1 MERRLFSILASLRR
15 IKLWQLA
22 AAVIVLFGSAAATF
36 SVYERVSVPAALELQ
51 ENSHIIPV
59 QYGDLI
65 KQVST
70 SGHLTYPIRHVL
82 RFGSQGTVAE
92 VLVEEG
98 DQVAAGQPLARMD
111 DITAASLR
119 LNVATAR
126 FDLNTAREALDDLLT
141 PNETGMAEARVRVA
155 EGRLNLKAA
164 DEALA
169 EMAFQHSQALAQARE
184 AVAEAEVAV
193 TQAREAVSDFP
204 GEFHKA
210 VAEARLLEADRRLAL
225 DNAQEALAAFGTG
238 HPDDLAKALRALTDA
253 ELTLE
258 AAQDAL
264 AVFQPDH
271 VRQMTEVHDRR
282 ATAELDLRIA
292 QDALNNF
299 QADYERQLAESQRTE
314 AIARERLGLDRTA
327 LESYEAR
334 NLNRLRT
341 LRETRDDLAGKVDSS
356 QFDLDR
362 LKQRQAEGATGL
374 DSHIWQLE
382 NSLGFLNKELSDAV
396 DLLIDVGKLEAEVE
410 VSQTLLAQ
418 AESTL
423 KVLELGPDQLLL
435 ADLKAA
441 TELAQSNLD
450 QANMDLHDLELGP
463 NPAQRSSLE
472 AAIEVAQTELDL
484 RKQELAKFQGGPNSL
499 LQQQLWS
506 AHEKARTDLAAAEYD
521 LAKLILIP
529 APEVAAF
536 YRARVETVEPE
547 PAQSSQDPGN
557 QAPTPAASADPDQ
570 QAAQFNREILAA
582 VQGGA
587 DHRDLVLRES
597 SLASVRVTLAL
608 ARQELTALEAGVD
621 PLDMALKQA
630 EVASAKADLAEAQA
644 DLAELLAGPLSQEV
658 LLAQAKLDSAEHDL
672 AEAIGLEEDAEIL
685 SPINGF
691 VGSVNVEEGDPA
703 NVNTV
708 IVEVVDPRVVEVD
721 GVVDEIDVLSI
732 PVGTATDI
740 SLDALPGQRLRG
752 TVVRIAPAALNQQG
766 VVSYPIRVE
775 VEAPDGVVLKEGLT
789 TVANILLQEE
799 RNVLLIPQQSL
810 YGTFDSPLVRLVNG
824 EGTIEETAVEL
835 GNSDDFWIEVRAG
848 LKEGDRLAMESA
860 DVATTGP
867 GFRSLRGVTGGS
879 NRGTGRPRPR

>member
-1 MERRLFSILASLRR
+1 MERRLNSILASLKS

-22 AAVIVLFGSAAATF
+22 AAVVVLFGSAAATF
-36 SVYERVSVPAALELQ
+36 GVYERVSEPATLGLQ
-51 ENSHIIPV
+51 DNVQIVPV

-70 SGHLTYPIRHVL
+70 SGNLAYPIRHVL

-98 DQVAAGQPLARMD
+98 DQVAAGQPLARID
-111 DITAASLR
+111 DTTAAALR

-126 FDLNTAREALDDLLT
+126 YDLNAAREALDDLRT
-141 PNETGMAEARVRVA
+141 PNETGLAGARVRVV
-155 EGRLNLKAA
+155 EERLNLKAA
-164 DEALA
+164 EEALA
-169 EMAFQHSQALAQARE
+169 ETEFQHKQALAQARE
-184 AVAEAEVAV
+184 ALADAEVAV
-193 TQAREAVSDFP
+193 IQAREAVFDFP
-204 GEFHKA
+204 GEFRQA
-210 VAEARLLEADRRLAL
+210 VAGARLLEAQSRLAL
-225 DNAQEALAAFGTG
+225 DEAQEALAAFGTG

-258 AAQDAL
+258 AARESL

-292 QDALNNF
+292 LDTLDNF
-299 QADYERQLAESQRTE
+299 QADYERQLAEAQRTE
-314 AIARERLGLDRTA
+314 AIARERLGLDRAA
-327 LESYEAR
+327 LETYEAR
-334 NLNRLRT
+334 NPNRLRA
-341 LRETRDDLAGKVDSS
+341 LRETRDELTAKVDSS

-362 LKQRQAEGATGL
+362 LKQRQAGGATGL

-382 NSLGFLNKELSDAV
+382 NSLEFLNKELSDTV

-410 VSQTLLAQ
+410 VSETLLAQ
-418 AESTL
+418 AEAEL
-423 KVLELGPDQLLL
+423 ALLELGPDQLLL
-435 ADLKAA
+435 AELEAA
-441 TELAQSNLD
+441 ALLARSDLD
-450 QANMDLHDLELGP
+450 QANKDLHSLELGP
-463 NPAQRSSLE
+463 NPVQRSNLE
-472 AAIEVAQTELDL
+472 AAIEVAQTELDQ
-484 RKQELAKFQGGPNSL
+484 RKLELAKFQDGPNSL

-506 AHEKARTDLAAAEYD
+506 AHEKARTDLAAAEYS
-521 LAKLILIP
+521 LAKLVQQP
-529 APEVAAF
+529 APEVVAF
-536 YRARVETVEPE
+536 YLARVETGANQWPQG
-547 PAQSSQDPGN
+547 PANQEQATTSAANQD
-557 QAPTPAASADPDQ
+557 QR
-570 QAAQFNREILAA
+570 AAQLNREILAA
-582 VQGGA
+582 IQGGA
-587 DHRDLVLRES
+587 GHRDLALREAA
-597 SLASVRVTLAL
+597 LASAQVTLAM
-608 ARQELTALEAGVD
+608 ARQELATLEAGVD
-621 PLDMALKQA
+621 PLERSLKQA
-630 EVASAKADLAEAQA
+630 EVASAKAGLAEAQE
-644 DLAELLAGPLSQEV
+644 DLAELLAGPLSEEV

-672 AEAIGLEEDAEIL
+672 AEAIGLEEDAEIR

-703 NVNTV
+703 NANT
-708 IVEVVDPRVVEVD
+708 IIIEVVDPRVIEVD

-775 VEAPDGVVLKEGLT
+775 VEAPDGVALKEGLT

-848 LKEGDRLAMESA
+848 LNEGDRLAMESA

>member
-1 MERRLFSILASLRR
+1 MEWRLNSVLASLKS

-36 SVYERVSVPAALELQ
+36 RVYERVSEPATLDLQ
-51 ENSHIIPV
+51 ENVQIIPV

-70 SGHLTYPIRHVL
+70 SGNLAYPIRHVL

-92 VLVEEG
+92 VLVGEG
-98 DQVAAGQPLARMD
+98 DPVQAGQPLARID
-111 DITAASLR
+111 DTTAATLR

-126 FDLNTAREALDDLLT
+126 YDLNTSREALDDLLT
-141 PNETGMAEARVRVA
+141 PDETGIAGARVRVA
-155 EGRLNLKAA
+155 ERRLNLRAA

-184 AVAEAEVAV
+184 AVADAEVAV
-193 TQAREAVSDFP
+193 IQAREAVFDFP
-204 GEFHKA
+204 GEFHQA
-210 VAEARLLEADRRLAL
+210 VAEARLLDSESRLAL
-225 DNAQEALAAFGTG
+225 DEAQEALAAFGTG
-238 HPDDLAKALRALTDA
+238 HPDDLAKAFRALTDA

-258 AAQDAL
+258 AAQEAL

-271 VRQMTEVHDRR
+271 IRQMTEVHDQR
-282 ATAELDLRIA
+282 ATAEVDLRIA
-292 QDALNNF
+292 QDSLNNF
-299 QADYERQLAESQRTE
+299 QADYERQLAEAQRAE
-314 AIARERLGLDRTA
+314 AIERERLGLDRAA

-334 NLNRLRT
+334 NPNRLRA

-362 LKQRQAEGATGL
+362 LKQRQADGATGL

-382 NSLGFLNKELSDAV
+382 NSLEFLNKELSDTV

-410 VSQTLLAQ
+410 VSETLLAQ
-418 AESTL
+418 AESDL
-423 KVLELGPDQLLL
+423 ELLELGPDQLLL
-435 ADLKAA
+435 AGLEAA
-441 TELAQSNLD
+441 AELAQSNLD
-450 QANMDLHDLELGP
+450 QANNDLHNLELGP
-463 NPAQRSSLE
+463 NPVQRSSLE
-472 AAIEVAQTELDL
+472 AAIEVAQTELDQ
-484 RKQELAKFQGGPNSL
+484 RKQELVRFQGGPSSL

-506 AHEKARTDLAAAEYD
+506 AHEKARTDLAAAEYA
-521 LAKLILIP
+521 LAKLVIIP
-529 APEVAAF
+529 APEVVTF
-536 YRARVETVEPE
+536 YRAQIETVEPE

-557 QAPTPAASADPDQ
+557 QLPIATAAANPDQ

-582 VQGGA
+582 IQGGA
-587 DHRDLVLRES
+587 DHRDLVLREAA
-597 SLASVRVTLAL
+597 LASAQITLAL
-608 ARQELTALEAGVD
+608 ARQELEALEAGVD
-621 PLDMALKQA
+621 PLDVALKQA
-630 EVASAKADLAEAQA
+630 EVASAMAGLAQAEA
-644 DLAELLAGPLSQEV
+644 DLAELLAGPLSEEA

-672 AEAIGLEEDAEIL
+672 ANAIGLEEDAEIR
-685 SPINGF
+685 SPINGY
-691 VGSVNVEEGDPA
+691 VATVNVEEGDPA
-703 NVNTV
+703 NANTI

-732 PVGTATDI
+732 PVGTPTDI
-740 SLDALPGQRLRG
+740 SLDALRGQRLRG

-766 VVSYPIRVE
+766 VVSYPIRVKVE
-775 VEAPDGVVLKEGLT
+775 VPEGVALREGLT

-810 YGTFDSPLVRLVNG
+810 YGTFDSPLVRLING

-879 NRGTGRPRPR
+879 RGRGGR

>member
-1 MERRLFSILASLRR
+1 MERRLNSILASLKS

-22 AAVIVLFGSAAATF
+22 AAVVVLFGSAAATF
-36 SVYERVSVPAALELQ
+36 GVYERVSEPATLGLQ
-51 ENSHIIPV
+51 GNVQIVPV

-70 SGHLTYPIRHVL
+70 SGNLAYPIRHVL

-92 VLVEEG
+92 VLVGEG
-98 DQVAAGQPLARMD
+98 DQVAAGQPLARID
-111 DITAASLR
+111 DTTAATLR
-119 LNVATAR
+119 LNAATAR
-126 FDLNTAREALDDLLT
+126 YELNAAREALNDLLT
-141 PNETGMAEARVRVA
+141 PDETGMADARVRVV
-155 EGRLNLKAA
+155 EERLNLKATE
-164 DEALA
+164 EALA
-169 EMAFQHSQALAQARE
+169 EMEFQHNQSLAEAREALADAEVAVIQARE
-184 AVAEAEVAV
+184 AVF
-193 TQAREAVSDFP
+193 DFP
-204 GEFHKA
+204 GEFRQA
-210 VAEARLLEADRRLAL
+210 VAGARLLEAQSRLAL
-225 DNAQEALAAFGTG
+225 DEAQEALAAFGTD

-258 AAQDAL
+258 AAQESL

-292 QDALNNF
+292 LDTLDNF
-299 QADYERQLAESQRTE
+299 QADYERQWAEAQRTE

-327 LESYEAR
+327 LETYEAR
-334 NLNRLRT
+334 NPNRLRA
-341 LRETRDDLAGKVDSS
+341 LRETRDELTAKVDSS

-362 LKQRQAEGATGL
+362 LKQRQAGGATGL

-382 NSLGFLNKELSDAV
+382 NSLEFLNKELSDTV
-396 DLLIDVGKLEAEVE
+396 DLLIDAGKLEAEVE
-410 VSQTLLAQ
+410 VSETLLAQ
-418 AESTL
+418 AEAEL
-423 KVLELGPDQLLL
+423 ALLELGPDQLLL
-435 ADLKAA
+435 AELEAA
-441 TELAQSNLD
+441 AELARSDLD
-450 QANMDLHDLELGP
+450 QANKDLHSLERGP
-463 NPAQRSSLE
+463 NPVQRSNLE
-472 AAIEVAQTELDL
+472 AAIEVAQAELDQ
-484 RKQELAKFQGGPNSL
+484 RKLELAKFQDGPNSL

-506 AHEKARTDLAAAEYD
+506 AHEKARTDLAAAEYS
-521 LAKLILIP
+521 LAKLVQQP
-529 APEVAAF
+529 APEVVAF
-536 YRARVETVEPE
+536 YLARVGTGANQWPQG
-547 PAQSSQDPGN
+547 PANQEQATTSAANQD
-557 QAPTPAASADPDQ
+557 QR
-570 QAAQFNREILAA
+570 AAQLNREILAA
-582 VQGGA
+582 IQGGA
-587 DHRDLVLRES
+587 GHRDLALREAA
-597 SLASVRVTLAL
+597 LASAQVTLAM
-608 ARQELTALEAGVD
+608 ARQELATLEAGVD
-621 PLDMALKQA
+621 PLEMSLKQA
-630 EVASAKADLAEAQA
+630 EVASAKAGLAEAQA
-644 DLAELLAGPLSQEV
+644 DLAELLAGPLSEEV

-672 AEAIGLEEDAEIL
+672 AEAMGLEEDAEIR

-703 NVNTV
+703 NANTV
-708 IVEVVDPRVVEVD
+708 IIEVVDPRVVEVD

-775 VEAPDGVVLKEGLT
+775 VEAPDGVALKEGLT

>member
-1 MERRLFSILASLRR
+1 MERRLNSILASLKS

-22 AAVIVLFGSAAATF
+22 AAVVVLFGSAAATF
-36 SVYERVSVPAALELQ
+36 GVYERISEPATLGLQ
-51 ENSHIIPV
+51 DNVQIIPV

-70 SGHLTYPIRHVL
+70 SGNLAYPIRHVL

-98 DQVAAGQPLARMD
+98 DQVAAGQPLARID
-111 DITAASLR
+111 DTTAAALR

-126 FDLNTAREALDDLLT
+126 YDLNAAREALDDLRT
-141 PNETGMAEARVRVA
+141 PNETGLAGARVKVV

-164 DEALA
+164 EEALA
-169 EMAFQHSQALAQARE
+169 ETEFQHNQSLAQARE
-184 AVAEAEVAV
+184 ALADAEVAV
-193 TQAREAVSDFP
+193 IQAREAVFDFP
-204 GEFHKA
+204 GEFRQA
-210 VAEARLLEADRRLAL
+210 VAGARLLEAQSRLAL
-225 DNAQEALAAFGTG
+225 DEAQEALAEFGTD

-253 ELTLE
+253 KLMLE
-258 AAQDAL
+258 AAQESL

-282 ATAELDLRIA
+282 ATAELDLRI
-292 QDALNNF
+292 DLDTLDNF
-299 QADYERQLAESQRTE
+299 QADYERQLAEAQRTE
-314 AIARERLGLDRTA
+314 AIARERLGLDRAA
-327 LESYEAR
+327 LETYEAR
-334 NLNRLRT
+334 NPNRLRA
-341 LRETRDDLAGKVDSS
+341 LRETRDELTAKVDSS

-362 LKQRQAEGATGL
+362 LKQRQAGGATGL

-382 NSLGFLNKELSDAV
+382 NSLEFLNKELSDTV

-410 VSQTLLAQ
+410 VSETLLAQ
-418 AESTL
+418 AEAEL
-423 KVLELGPDQLLL
+423 ALLELGPDQLLL
-435 ADLKAA
+435 AELEAA
-441 TELAQSNLD
+441 AELARSDLD
-450 QANMDLHDLELGP
+450 QANKDLHSLELGP
-463 NPAQRSSLE
+463 NPVQRSNLE
-472 AAIEVAQTELDL
+472 AAIEVAQTELDQ
-484 RKQELAKFQGGPNSL
+484 RKLELAKFQDGPNSL

-506 AHEKARTDLAAAEYD
+506 AHEKARTDLAAAEYS
-521 LAKLILIP
+521 LAKLVQQP
-529 APEVAAF
+529 APEVVAF
-536 YRARVETVEPE
+536 YLARVETGANQWP
-547 PAQSSQDPGN
+547 QGPGN
-557 QAPTPAASADPDQ
+557 QEQATTSAANPDQ
-570 QAAQFNREILAA
+570 QDAQLNREILAA
-582 VQGGA
+582 IQGGA
-587 DHRDLVLRES
+587 GHRDLALREAA
-597 SLASVRVTLAL
+597 LASAQVTLAM
-608 ARQELTALEAGVD
+608 ARQELATLETGVD
-621 PLDMALKQA
+621 PLETSLKQA
-630 EVASAKADLAEAQA
+630 EVASAKAGLAEVQA

-672 AEAIGLEEDAEIL
+672 AEAIWLEEDAEIR

-740 SLDALPGQRLRG
+740 SLDALPGHRLRG

-766 VVSYPIRVE
+766 VVSYPIRVK
-775 VEAPDGVVLKEGLT
+775 VEAPDGVDLKEGLT

-860 DVATTGP
+860 DVATTGA

-879 NRGTGRPRPR
+879 NRGTGRPRTR

>member
-1 MERRLFSILASLRR
+1 MERRLNSVLASLKS

-22 AAVIVLFGSAAATF
+22 AVVVVLFGSAAATF
-36 SVYERVSVPAALELQ
+36 RVYERVSEPATLDLE
-51 ENSHIIPV
+51 ENVQIIPV

-70 SGHLTYPIRHVL
+70 SGNLAYPIRHVL

-111 DITAASLR
+111 DTTAATLR

-126 FDLNTAREALDDLLT
+126 YDLNVARKALDDLLT
-141 PNETGMAEARVRVA
+141 PDETGMANTRVRVA

-164 DEALA
+164 AEALA

-184 AVAEAEVAV
+184 VVADAEVAV
-193 TQAREAVSDFP
+193 IQAREAVFEFP
-204 GEFHKA
+204 GEFHQA
-210 VAEARLLEADRRLAL
+210 VAEARLLDAESRLAL
-225 DNAQEALAAFGTG
+225 DEAQEALAAFGTG

-258 AAQDAL
+258 AAQEAL

-271 VRQMTEVHDRR
+271 IRQMTEVHDQR
-282 ATAELDLRIA
+282 ATAEVDLRIA

-299 QADYERQLAESQRTE
+299 QADYERQLAEAQRAE
-314 AIARERLGLDRTA
+314 AIARERLGLDRAA

-334 NLNRLRT
+334 NPNRLRA

-362 LKQRQAEGATGL
+362 LKQRQADGATGL

-382 NSLGFLNKELSDAV
+382 NSLEFLNKELSDTV

-410 VSQTLLAQ
+410 VSETLLAQ
-418 AESTL
+418 AESDL
-423 KVLELGPDQLLL
+423 EFLELGPDQLLL
-435 ADLKAA
+435 AGLEAA
-441 TELAQSNLD
+441 AELAQSNLV
-450 QANMDLHDLELGP
+450 QANNDLRNLELGP
-463 NPAQRSSLE
+463 NPVQRSSLE
-472 AAIEVAQTELDL
+472 AAIEVAQTELDQ
-484 RKQELAKFQGGPNSL
+484 RKQELVKFQGGPSSL
-499 LQQQLWS
+499 LQRQLWL
-506 AHEKARTDLAAAEYD
+506 AHEKARTDLAAAEYA
-521 LAKLILIP
+521 LAKLAIIP
-529 APEVAAF
+529 APEVVAF
-536 YRARVETVEPE
+536 YRARVETGANQWPQE
-547 PAQSSQDPGN
+547 PGN
-557 QAPTPAASADPDQ
+557 QEPATTIASNPDQ
-570 QAAQFNREILAA
+570 QAAQFNRKILAA
-582 VQGGA
+582 IQGGA
-587 DHRDLVLRES
+587 DHRDLVLREAA
-597 SLASVRVTLAL
+597 LASAQVTLAM
-608 ARQELTALEAGVD
+608 ARQELATLEAGVD
-621 PLDMALKQA
+621 PLDVTLKQA
-630 EVASAKADLAEAQA
+630 EVASAMAGLAQAEA
-644 DLAELLAGPLSQEV
+644 DLAELLAGPLSEEA

-672 AEAIGLEEDAEIL
+672 ANAIGLEEDAEIR
-685 SPINGF
+685 SPINGY
-691 VGSVNVEEGDPA
+691 VATVNVEEGDPA
-703 NVNTV
+703 NANTI

-732 PVGTATDI
+732 PVGTPTDI

-752 TVVRIAPAALNQQG
+752 TVVQIAPAALNQQG
-766 VVSYPIRVE
+766 VVSYPIRVK
-775 VEAPDGVVLKEGLT
+775 VEAPDGVALKEGLT

-824 EGTIEETAVEL
+824 EGTIEETSVEL

-867 GFRSLRGVTGGS
+867 GFRSLRGATGGS